1 MPGTSRIVKLGDD
14 MISLAGTPVTIEAP
28 YLFEDSGINK
38 IGDTYYYTYCSNW
51 NTAGNAYGMTSGAI
65 EYMTS
70 NNPLGPYTY
79 GVAVIGIPK
88 FSLIFLTASGT
99 SFRGFSSK

>member
-1 MPGTSRIVKLGDD
+1 MPCPGTSRVVKLGED

-51 NTAGNAYGMTSGAI
+51 KTSGNSYGMTSGAI
-65 EYMTS
+65 EYMTAS
-70 NNPLGPYTY
+70 NPLGPYTY
-79 GVAVIGIPK
+79 GGNCSKIRVHSSDCTATIIIP
-88 FSLIFLTASGT
+88 SA
-99 SFRGFSSK
+99 R

>member
-1 MPGTSRIVKLGDD
+1 MPGTSRVVKLGED

-51 NTAGNAYGMTSGAI
+51 NTSGNSYGMTSGAI
-65 EYMTS
+65 EYMTAS
-70 NNPLGPYTY
+70 NPLGPYTY
-79 GVAVIGIPK
+79 GGELFPNQGSFSDCTATTIIP
-88 FSLIFLTASGT
+88 SV
-99 SFRGFSSK
+99 R